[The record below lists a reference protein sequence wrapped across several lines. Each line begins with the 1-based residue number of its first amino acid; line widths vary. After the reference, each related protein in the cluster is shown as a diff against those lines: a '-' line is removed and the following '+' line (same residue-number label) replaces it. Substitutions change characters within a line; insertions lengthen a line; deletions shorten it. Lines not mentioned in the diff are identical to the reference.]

1 MNKDCNCRISSK
13 ARTIGRYLGDE
24 YEITASVGHIR
35 DLPQSTIGV
44 DVKMT
49 FFPLYNNA
57 EKIKSSKKSKTTENA
72 EQIYIATDP
81 DREGGN
87 CLYITTF

>member
-1 MNKDCNCRISSK
+1 MNKNLVIVESPAK

-44 DVKMT
+44 DVKNDFKPRYITMR
-49 FFPLYNNA
+49 
-57 EKIKSSKKSKTTENA
+57 EKIKSSKKSKN
-72 EQIYIATDP
+72 
-81 DREGGN
+81 
-87 CLYITTF
+87 